1 VSLSKHGVT
10 DVRDEVLA
18 HLRQIARASTVDDFD
33 AAVHT
38 FKLSSVWREHKA
50 LEQWFES
57 TWLPERKVCM
67 SWSRDSQKNRAFFFY
82 HKYCNTP
89 ITKN

>member
-1 VSLSKHGVT
+1 MSLSKDGVT

-33 AAVHT
+33 AAVHS

-50 LEQWFES
+50 LEQ
-57 TWLPERKVCM
+57 
-67 SWSRDSQKNRAFFFY
+67 
-82 HKYCNTP
+82 
-89 ITKN
+89 